1 MLATTNA
8 TSVARYINNITGELR
23 TQGYTSEITRF
34 EQAEKY
40 GPWTL
45 HLTVYSRR
53 DKNTACE
60 FELAIDPAD
69 GEGLSAEIP
78 RLDVDFVD
86 KTIPH
91 RHDRRAEVREQLYMS
106 LSDSESGDDF
116 YNYGYNFLLVADAL
130 ALAVNGASTDLA
142 DLAA

>member
-1 MLATTNA
+1 MTNA

-23 TQGYTSEITRF
+23 TQGYTSEISRF

-53 DKNTACE
+53 DKDTACE

-91 RHDRRAEVREQLYMS
+91 RRERRAEVREQLYMY

-130 ALAVNGASTDLA
+130 AQATQMAAPT
-142 DLAA
+142 LAA

>member
-1 MLATTNA
+1 MNATA
-8 TSVARYINNITGELR
+8 TSVARYVNNLTGTLR
-23 TQGYTSEITRF
+23 DQGYTSEISRF
-34 EQAEKY
+34 EQIEKY
-40 GPWTL
+40 GPWSLKLVVTL
-45 HLTVYSRR
+45 PE
-53 DKNTACE
+53 DTAAACV
-60 FELAIDPAD
+60 FELSIDPAD

-91 RHDRRAEVREQLYMS
+91 RRERRAEVREQLYMS

-130 ALAVNGASTDLA
+130 ALSTCVA
-142 DLAA
+142 AQEPEELAA

>member
-1 MLATTNA
+1 MNAIATA
-8 TSVARYINNITGELR
+8 TSVARYVNNITGELR

-34 EQAEKY
+34 EQIEKY

-91 RHDRRAEVREQLYMS
+91 RRERRAEVREQLYMS
-106 LSDSESGDDF
+106 LSDSEIGDDF

-130 ALAVNGASTDLA
+130 ATCVAATELA

>member
-23 TQGYTSEITRF
+23 TQGYTSEISRF

-53 DKNTACE
+53 DKNAACE

-86 KTIPH
+86 KQVPH
-91 RHDRRAEVREQLYMS
+91 RRERRAEVREQLYMS

-130 ALAVNGASTDLA
+130 AQATQMAA
-142 DLAA
+142 PALAA

>member
-1 MLATTNA
+1 MFVNA
-8 TSVARYINNITGELR
+8 TATAVHRYVNNLTEEMR
-23 TQGYTSEITRF
+23 VQGFNAEVTRL

-45 HLTVYSRR
+45 HLTVTSRR
-53 DKNTACE
+53 DQDTACV
-60 FELAIDPAD
+60 FEMDIDPAD
-69 GEGLSAEIP
+69 GDGMFADIP

-86 KTIPH
+86 KQVPH
-91 RHDRRAEVREQLYMS
+91 RRERRAEVREQLYMS

-130 ALAVNGASTDLA
+130 AQATQMAA
-142 DLAA
+142 PALAA